1 MYDGIEWFQIIGISA
16 LMAFVL
22 FVIYRRYFRT
32 ATVVGGGAAWSG
44 KREWFGLGS
53 ILIVGLIVRLL
64 MAYSYYGFILDMNLF
79 KDWGPQVLDKGLSS
93 VYNSETFIDYP
104 PGYLCILGGLEK
116 LVRLFGL
123 QDVHDQMQGLVNM
136 IYKTPA
142 CLCDLAAG
150 YFIYK
155 TARERLPRN
164 LSLLLTGAY
173 IFNPSILINSAAWGQ
188 VDSVYTLAVIM
199 MLYFITKKK
208 LPAAYFACVI
218 GVLIKPQMMFFGPI
232 LIWAII
238 EQVFLEDF
246 NWRKFWINLSTGLAS
261 IGCAFLFMIP
271 FGIKNTIGQY
281 TETLTQYP
289 YSTVNAFNFWGVF
302 GRNWQSQENT
312 LFGLPTT
319 TWGTMFL
326 IICVLFSM
334 VLCYQMRKDKSKYY
348 FAAGCMM
355 TMIYT
360 FSVRMH
366 ERYMFPALVLLL
378 MAYAVKPIKQL
389 FYAYGILS
397 VVHFLNVGFVYMI
410 NPNNEG
416 YTGPKQPEVVIISI
430 LMVLA
435 CIYLIYIAIKW
446 YLHSKEENE
455 ALLKRQIE
463 VELAQEEEHNEK
475 KNHFYGE
482 IKPSS
487 VLGKITQLDI
497 MIIIAIS
504 CFYGAFALYNLGDGA
519 DEVPNTEYVNEWY
532 ADQNG
537 NTVYPAITL
546 DLGDDPHVNQIAY
559 YLGNYEGRKF
569 TVETTDDLY
578 GTWTQHSELT
588 MESVLCWG
596 EYQITSNERYI
607 RLTTSNNA
615 ISIFELVVLNED
627 GDMLIPL
634 NAEEYHNLFD
644 ESDKYLIP
652 ADGGPVKT
660 LGNSTHFDEVYHAR
674 TAYEYIQGRYSYENT
689 HPPLGKCFIALGML
703 IWGVCPFGWRIM
715 GTLFGIAMLPFIYL
729 FVKRM
734 MKETWLATCVTLL
747 FAFDFMHF
755 VQTRIAT
762 IDVFVTFFIIL
773 MYYFMFKYVSMSF
786 YDTPLKKT
794 WIPLGLSGV
803 FMGFGV
809 ASKWTGAYAGVGL
822 AVLFFMSLFRRY
834 KEYKFARDYGSG
846 EMNGIQYQ
854 DIVQKFK
861 PYAIKTLL
869 YCCVFFV
876 LVPALIYTLSYIP
889 FEDSS
894 GNGLIKQML
903 NNQET
908 MFSYH
913 SQLKSTHPY
922 SCTWY
927 NWPTLYRPVWYYSRH
942 VTDTVSEGISAFG
955 NPLVWWLSVPAA
967 VYMIYLVW
975 KKRDRTA
982 LFLFISYMAQY
993 LPWCLI
999 TRTTYMYHYFPSVPF
1014 IVMMIGYAMLKL
1026 VKDNPKRR
1034 KAVYFYV
1041 TAAVGLFLFF
1051 YPVLSG
1057 YPIEKQWVYEHL
1069 QWFDTWVLV
1078 S

>member
-1 MYDGIEWFQIIGISA
+1 MYDGIKWSQIIEVSF
-16 LMAFVL
+16 LMAFAF
-22 FVIYRRYFRT
+22 FVIYQRYFRT
-32 ATVVGGGAAWSG
+32 ATLMGTSVHSV
-44 KREWFGLGS
+44 RNEWFGLGAV
-53 ILIVGLIVRLL
+53 LIVGFIVRLL

-79 KDWGPQVLDKGLSS
+79 KEWGPQVLDKGLSS
-93 VYNSETFIDYP
+93 VYNSSTFIDYP

-116 LVRLFGL
+116 LIRVLGL
-123 QDVHDQMQGLVNM
+123 EETRGYMQGLVNM

-155 TARERLPRN
+155 TARERLSKN
-164 LSLLLTGAY
+164 LSLLLVGAY

-188 VDSVYTLAVIM
+188 VDSVYALAVIM
-199 MLYFITKKK
+199 MIYYITKKK
-208 LPAAYFACVI
+208 LPVAYFICVI
-218 GVLIKPQMMFFGPI
+218 GVLIKPQMMFFAPI

-238 EQVFLEDF
+238 EQVFMEDF
-246 NWRKFWINLSTGLAS
+246 SWRKFWVNLSAGLAS
-261 IGCAFLFMIP
+261 IGCGFLFMIP
-271 FGIKNTIGQY
+271 FGIKSTISQY

-289 YSTVNAFNFWGVF
+289 FSTVNAFNFWGVF
-302 GRNWQSQENT
+302 GRDWQPQENT
-312 LFGLPTT
+312 LFGIPTT
-319 TWGTMFL
+319 TWGTFFMIVSVFFALL
-326 IICVLFSM
+326 I
-334 VLCYQMRKDKSKYY
+334 CYQMRKDKSKYY

-355 TMIYT
+355 VMLFT

-366 ERYMFPALVLLL
+366 ERYMFPALILIL
-378 MAYAVKPIKQL
+378 MAYCIKPIKQL

-410 NPNNEG
+410 NPDNKG
-416 YTGPKQPEVVIISI
+416 YTGPKQPEIVIISI

-435 CIYLIYIAIKW
+435 CIYVVYVAVKW
-446 YLHSKEENE
+446 YLNGRKESE
-455 ALLKRQIE
+455 ALLQQQ
-463 VELAQEEEHNEK
+463 VEKELQQDEEQAEK
-475 KNHFYGE
+475 KKLFYGE
-482 IKPSS
+482 IKPSRL
-487 VLGKITQLDI
+487 LGRITHLDI
-497 MIIIAIS
+497 VIIIAIS
-504 CFYGAFALYNLGDGA
+504 CIYGAFAMYNLGDKA
-519 DEVPNTEYVNEWY
+519 DEVPSSEYLAEWY

-537 NTVYPAITL
+537 TTIYPAITL
-546 DLGDDPHVNQIAY
+546 DLGKAPHVKKIAY
-559 YLGNYEGRKF
+559 YLGNYENRKF
-569 TVETTDDLY
+569 RVETADNLQ
-578 GTWTQHSELT
+578 GPWTEQTELT
-588 MESVLCWG
+588 MESVFCWD
-596 EYQITSNERYI
+596 EYQMVSNQRYI

-627 GDMLIPL
+627 GNIITPL
-634 NAEEYHNLFD
+634 NAEEYPGLFD
-644 ESDKYLIP
+644 ENEKYIIP
-652 ADGGPVKT
+652 EDGGPVKT

-689 HPPLGKCFIALGML
+689 HPPLGKCIIALGML
-703 IWGVCPFGWRIM
+703 LWGICPFGWRIM
-715 GTLFGIAMLPFIYL
+715 GTLFGIAMLPFIYI

-786 YDTPLKKT
+786 YDTPLKRT

-822 AVLFFMSLFRRY
+822 AVIFFMSLFRRY
-834 KEYKFARDYGSG
+834 REYRFAWDYGSG
-846 EMNGIQYQ
+846 ESNGIKYE
-854 DIVQKFK
+854 DVVQKFK
-861 PYAIKTLL
+861 PYAIKTLVFCL
-869 YCCVFFV
+869 VFFV

-889 FEDSS
+889 FEDDS
-894 GNGLIKQML
+894 GNGLIAQML
-903 NNQET
+903 KNQET

-913 SQLKSTHPY
+913 SGLKSTHPY

-927 NWPTLYRPVWYYSRH
+927 NWPTVYRPVWYFSRH
-942 VTDTVSEGISAFG
+942 VTDSVSEGISAFG
-955 NPLVWWLSVPAA
+955 NPFIWWLSVPAA
-967 VYMIYLVW
+967 VYMIYLIW

-982 LFLFISYMAQY
+982 IFLFIAYMAQY

-1014 IVMMIGYAMLKL
+1014 IVMMIGYAMMKL
-1026 VKDNPKRR
+1026 VGDSPKRR
-1034 KAVYFYV
+1034 RVAYFYV
-1041 TAAVGLFLFF
+1041 AAAVGLFLFF

-1057 YPIEKQWVYEHL
+1057 YPIEKQWVYDHL

-1078 S
+1078 T